1 MSDRDTPSL
10 PGLTFRAV
18 VIGIVVT
25 VILAQL
31 KTMKL
36 FEENVIEIP
45 TVLIQL
51 IFGFLVGRLMEAML
65 PTRVFQIPGIE
76 LRFSLN
82 PERFN
87 SKEHTLIYA
96 CAFVRMMCPNTN
108 IHTLAININY
118 FRKDIYWPVAY
129 MATLSSYSIDAA
141 EISGPKLSEMS
152 GPIGSLVR
160 SPYLMILHKALSL
173 LRYLVLRFLVR
184 ATIDYLL
191 RICGYRRGL
200 IRLDH
205 EIGWASQ
212 HMTGNGLQQSLYKM
226 VLAASLYHIWL
237 ERNNRVF
244 QGFPRDALALM
255 SVVKLDI
262 RSCLSLWRRVK
273 RSSKNQRLCALWNIS
288 QAVFSTV

>member
-1 MSDRDTPSL
+1 MRSVQYPPSSSLGTERDSKDNHSLSLSLSLKPPRLNPAEYSEPIKEIYKGWNCIGTNKFDAFDIVKRRWKEAPSL
-10 PGLTFRAV
+10 WSPTVRSSSVSQKLQRHHYRYREKKVDKLFSLISNGTNVEVQMVNLHLSMALNGGVQYIGLTHVSEYRADV
-18 VIGIVVT
+18 
-25 VILAQL
+25 
-31 KTMKL
+31 
-36 FEENVIEIP
+36 
-45 TVLIQL
+45 
-51 IFGFLVGRLMEAML
+51 
-65 PTRVFQIPGIE
+65 
-76 LRFSLN
+76 N
-82 PERFN
+82 P
-87 SKEHTLIYA
+87 
-96 CAFVRMMCPNTN
+96 
-108 IHTLAININY
+108 
-118 FRKDIYWPVAY
+118 
-129 MATLSSYSIDAA
+129 SS
-141 EISGPKLSEMS
+141 
-152 GPIGSLVR
+152 
-160 SPYLMILHKALSL
+160 
-173 LRYLVLRFLVR
+173 
-184 ATIDYLL
+184 LL

-244 QGFPRDALALM
+244 QGFSRDALALM

>member
-1 MSDRDTPSL
+1 MPKTKDRL
-10 PGLTFRAV
+10 QKWGV
-18 VIGIVVT
+18 VPNDVCVLCDAAT
-25 VILAQL
+25 ESHLH
-31 KTMKL
+31 L
-36 FEENVIEIP
+36 F
-45 TVLIQL
+45 
-51 IFGFLVGRLMEAML
+51 FL
-65 PTRVFQIPGIE
+65 
-76 LRFSLN
+76 
-82 PERFN
+82 
-87 SKEHTLIYA
+87 
-96 CAFVRMMCPNTN
+96 CP
-108 IHTLAININY
+108 Y
-118 FRKDIYWPVAY
+118 
-129 MATLSSYSIDAA
+129 SSYIV
-141 EISGPKLSEMS
+141 GQ
-152 GPIGSLVR
+152 
-160 SPYLMILHKALSL
+160 
-173 LRYLVLRFLVR
+173 
-184 ATIDYLL
+184 LL

-288 QAVFSTV
+288 QAVFTTV